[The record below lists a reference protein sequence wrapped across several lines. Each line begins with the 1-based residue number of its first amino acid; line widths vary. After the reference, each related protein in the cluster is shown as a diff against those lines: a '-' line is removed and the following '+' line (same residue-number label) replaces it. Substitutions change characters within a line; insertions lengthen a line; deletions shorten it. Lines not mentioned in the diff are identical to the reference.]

1 MFKLSKDSLQTVNL
15 INLRVNK
22 YGVLVQWYAC
32 KTLKQLIV
40 CQVWVLSVGE
50 FCQVVS
56 SVRWW
61 VLSGDEFCQVMSSVS
76 WWVLSGGEFCQV
88 VSSGSWWVLA
98 VGEFWQL
105 VSFIKWWVLSGG
117 EFCQVVSSVRWKVLA
132 VLHLIEVLISWL
144 SSRGGLMNYLA
155 CMVQIWWMPVF
166 ELKHRFRLPL
176 FS

>member
-56 SVRWW
+56 SVK
-61 VLSGDEFCQVMSSVS
+61 
-76 WWVLSGGEFCQV
+76 
-88 VSSGSWWVLA
+88 WWVLA

-117 EFCQVVSSVRWKVLA
+117 EFCQVVSSVRWWVLA

-176 FS
+176 FSWARHLFLSSRNRFEDELHQQNCVSQAK